1 MRNKLISSIAGTAFS
16 FAASGFAFAADLNKP
31 VYKASPPPPPAPV
44 YSWTGCYLGGN
55 VGGAWQHNSTFDAV
69 VDFDTGGASGNGVIG
84 GAQVGCDYQFA
95 NNWVVGVR
103 GMLDWTDVNSSH
115 RYLGGGSSADET
127 LGIKTRWV
135 DTLTGRIGYT
145 VWPQTLLYFQGG
157 GAWARIDYS
166 DVDPAVPYAGQANAT
181 RSGWTVGGGFE
192 YAFLPNWSLFVEYDY
207 IDLGNRN
214 EQLTYGCGSIC
225 VFPNYI
231 FPNPYTFTVSHN
243 ISEVLFGINYRFGW
257 LAAGH

>member
-1 MRNKLISSIAGTAFS
+1 MQHAAERELFVAGEVAAANGPNKLDVRGI
-16 FAASGFAFAADLNKP
+16 
-31 VYKASPPPPPAPV
+31 
-44 YSWTGCYLGGN
+44 
-55 VGGAWQHNSTFDAV
+55 
-69 VDFDTGGASGNGVIG
+69 
-84 GAQVGCDYQFA
+84 AQVGCDYQFA

-115 RYLGGGSSADET
+115 RYLSDGSSADET

-166 DVDPAVPYAGQANAT
+166 DVDPSVPYVGQANTT

-192 YAFLPNWSLFVEYDY
+192 YAFLPNWS
-207 IDLGNRN
+207 
-214 EQLTYGCGSIC
+214 GSSNTI
-225 VFPNYI
+225 
-231 FPNPYTFTVSHN
+231 TSTL
-243 ISEVLFGINYRFGW
+243 EVVTSS
-257 LAAGH
+257 